1 MISLPNRSLNQ
12 DESFFTNS
20 AYCGK
25 GCFFTAQKQSQAG
38 CWHAWNGREQHY
50 LFLGSL
56 SFETSPILLYLAV
69 DVFFGDRNINSQF
82 REEHFFFGGGVEIW
96 LTNMFLMLF
105 VRHFRSH
112 VDSTGRFGREK
123 TKSEWNFKPGLLG
136 RTPKLNKKVILS
148 CQWMRMMTIWLS
160 GLSVTSLRIGL
171 FFGTFP

>member
-82 REEHFFFGGGVEIW
+82 REEHFFFGGGGWKSGWRICSWCYLFATSEA
-96 LTNMFLMLF
+96 MLIQR
-105 VRHFRSH
+105 VA
-112 VDSTGRFGREK
+112 
-123 TKSEWNFKPGLLG
+123 SEGKRPN
-136 RTPKLNKKVILS
+136 
-148 CQWMRMMTIWLS
+148 LS
-160 GLSVTSLRIGL
+160 GISNRAFLEEHRSSTKRSFCLANGWGWWRFDFPDCLSQVCV
-171 FFGTFP
+171 